1 MRRAL
6 HSTALLLTPVRA
18 NNRSRIIQHHLPKT
32 TSSRTHHASFRS
44 PPPCHR
50 AHHGRRLHPPPSSP
64 HSPPPQGSRPCH
76 RGLQYVVAHFS
87 YTLTSDHVFLSQKP
101 PSPTPTP
108 RPRGAATPSTSC
120 ESAARARTSRS
131 WCASSARSGFARR
144 RGRMSSRLSADMG
157 TILRMEEGM
166 AIRVMARRRTA
177 RTTTTRQRPLSVD
190 DLIGPDQENNVA

>member
-1 MRRAL
+1 M
-6 HSTALLLTPVRA
+6 TALLFTPVRA
-18 NNRSRIIQHHLPKT
+18 DNRSRIIQHHSPRTTTYPDFIMPLFGRRHATAPSSGGDYTHHHHRRTVRHHKDPAHVT
-32 TSSRTHHASFRS
+32 GGYSTSS
-44 PPPCHR
+44 
-50 AHHGRRLHPPPSSP
+50 
-64 HSPPPQGSRPCH
+64 
-76 RGLQYVVAHFS
+76 
-87 YTLTSDHVFLSQKP
+87 LTSLTPSPLINLRQKP
-101 PSPTPTP
+101 PSPTQTP